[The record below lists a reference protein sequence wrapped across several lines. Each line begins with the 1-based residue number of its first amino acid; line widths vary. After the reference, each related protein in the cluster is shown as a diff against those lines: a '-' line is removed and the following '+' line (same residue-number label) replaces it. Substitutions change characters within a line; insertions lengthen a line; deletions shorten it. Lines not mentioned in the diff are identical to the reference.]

1 MKRVVIMKKIT
12 NKNHVTFISRA
23 KYIVFSAMKTALA
36 TAAIMLIMK
45 WIGNVLEI
53 VSNHISVGTGMFV
66 IFAAACF
73 FIYTD
78 SKNSIEQEDK
88 NKKIYVNNR

>member
-23 KYIVFSAMKTALA
+23 KYIILSAIKTAL
-36 TAAIMLIMK
+36 IMLVMK
-45 WIGNVLEI
+45 WIGNLLEI
-53 VSNHISVGTGMFV
+53 VSNHISVGAGMFV

-73 FIYTD
+73 FIYMD
-78 SKNSIEQEDK
+78 SRNSIEQEDK